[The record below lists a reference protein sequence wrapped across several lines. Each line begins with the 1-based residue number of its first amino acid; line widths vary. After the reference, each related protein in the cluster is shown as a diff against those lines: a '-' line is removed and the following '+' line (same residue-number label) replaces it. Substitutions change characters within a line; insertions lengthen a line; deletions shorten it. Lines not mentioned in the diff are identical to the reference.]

1 MTDNYR
7 RLAEMRLE
15 RLARDLEHSGYEV
28 RVIDVHE
35 WDMACEILANRMKRE
50 TSYARHND

>member
-7 RLAEMRLE
+7 RLAEMQLE